1 MNRVILLALLP
12 LAFSLAMWGCD
23 NDTSNDLA
31 GPGGGTPSTDMTCLG
46 CHQNEDMLKASLPA
60 VAGSEVPVPNKG
72 DG

>member
-31 GPGGGTPSTDMTCLG
+31 GPVTKQGTCLG
-46 CHQNEDMLKASLPA
+46 CHASEEALKANVVVKESGSLAEPFA
-60 VAGSEVPVPNKG
+60 KG
-72 DG
+72 GG